1 MHLSDEKVLL
11 ESFCLLSQT
20 IIRIKK
26 KNGKRRG
33 CGKYFKKEQNKE
45 FTIIYWRR
53 CVSMIE
59 NRVPGYLYNELF
71 IKSNEEKCTAL
82 QRIVWSFIVH
92 KNTIKAAQLLC
103 KYFLPGL
110 SLYTLYFFFH
120 KCKDSSVVP
129 QPSVCFFIVLPPW
142 HKGVVGFS
150 LK

>member
-1 MHLSDEKVLL
+1 
-11 ESFCLLSQT
+11 
-20 IIRIKK
+20 
-26 KNGKRRG
+26 
-33 CGKYFKKEQNKE
+33 
-45 FTIIYWRR
+45 
-53 CVSMIE
+53 MIE
-59 NRVPGYLYNELF
+59 NRVPGYVYNELF

-129 QPSVCFFIVLPPW
+129 QPSVKHFIYVFRIFFRFHKCFNNFYLCKNILINTFFLLKHVFLYSFTSMAQGSCRFLFEVK
-142 HKGVVGFS
+142 HKGVVGFP